1 MSMLAQNT
9 YREIYRQPL
18 CFKAVA
24 ETWETIRATI
34 DECFKTP
41 YDLIVFT
48 GCGTSCYLAQ
58 SAQYLFA
65 SQNDTPAIAV
75 PCSELYYNAAAY
87 CKGKRVLVVPFTRK
101 SITTEV
107 RMAIDAVH
115 KLPSVTTL
123 SVTCDEGSAAYND
136 YMLLSP
142 DADEKSIVMTG
153 TFSSM
158 VYIAA
163 LMSMHLAGKE
173 DEVQA
178 LLTLPEKAEKLLK
191 PFDELTAR
199 LAADRPIQLLAALG
213 QQGYYGIANET
224 MNKVKE
230 MSLTHAEAHHTLEYR
245 HGPMSLAD
253 ETALVVVLSC
263 EETVEADKTL
273 LSEMKDYGALTCAIG
288 KYADAFDAHEKLV
301 LDGTPYEN
309 VVLCSYFGQLLG
321 YHLALKKGLDADT
334 PRHLSQAI
342 VLKNGK

>member
-1 MSMLAQNT
+1 MKDYGKHT
-9 YREIYRQPL
+9 YQEIYRQPL

-24 ETWETIRATI
+24 ETWDHLRATL

-41 YDLIVFT
+41 YDLVVFT
-48 GCGTSCYLAQ
+48 GCGTSHYLAQ

-75 PCSELYYNAAAY
+75 PCSELYYNPKAY
-87 CKGKRVLVVPFTRK
+87 CKGSRVLVVPFTRK

-115 KLPSVTTL
+115 KLPQVTTL
-123 SVTCDEGSAAYND
+123 SVTCDAGSAAYND

-163 LMSMHLAGKE
+163 LMSMHLAGNQAGV
-173 DEVQA
+173 DA
-178 LLTLPEKAEKLLK
+178 LLTLPEKAKALLK
-191 PFDELTAR
+191 PFDDLAAR
-199 LAADRPIQLLAALG
+199 LAGNRSISLLAALG
-213 QQGYYGIANET
+213 QGGYYGIANET

-245 HGPMSLAD
+245 HGPMSLV
-253 ETALVVVLSC
+253 EENVLVVVLSC
-263 EETVEADKTL
+263 EETVEADKAL
-273 LSEMKDYGALTCAIG
+273 LHEMKGYGALTCAIG
-288 KYADAFDAHEKLV
+288 RYAEAFDADEKLV
-301 LDGTPYEN
+301 LAGTPFEN
-309 VVLCSYFGQLLG
+309 VILCSYFGQLLG
-321 YHLALKKGLDADT
+321 YHLAQHKGLNADT

-342 VLKNGK
+342 VLNK